1 MKYRYKSRLDMY
13 ISDETF
19 LNTNIIGN
27 KNRQEKKR
35 RLGRSKYR
43 SEDDITMDLTA
54 IRCDSVVLWTR

>member
-54 IRCDSVVLWTR
+54 IRCDSVVL